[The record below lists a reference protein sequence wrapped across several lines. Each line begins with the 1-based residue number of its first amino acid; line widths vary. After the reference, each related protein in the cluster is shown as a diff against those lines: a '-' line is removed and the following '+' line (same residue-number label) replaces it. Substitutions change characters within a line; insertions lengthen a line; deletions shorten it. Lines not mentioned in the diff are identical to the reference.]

1 VLPPKRLTSR
11 FLHRTVAMWGVRLIS
26 SGEIIYEARNSLP
39 PGKNSFPGSP
49 GTARFQRARGFPI
62 RGARKMRAL
71 SGSVP
76 TPLLLCLENTGWGN
90 QVQLVD
96 TRFTNRSSSVMAG
109 TAMPR
114 SHRGTGVSPVTD
126 WVVYGCSLSLDAH
139 CFAIPRGRRDRIFM
153 RLGARRTCETAVGFF
168 GCGDAAL

>member
-1 VLPPKRLTSR
+1 MKREILCRPERIHSQVLLGPHASSVHEVSR
-11 FLHRTVAMWGVRLIS
+11 YGV
-26 SGEIIYEARNSLP
+26 
-39 PGKNSFPGSP
+39 
-49 GTARFQRARGFPI
+49 
-62 RGARKMRAL
+62 RKMRVL

-126 WVVYGCSLSLDAH
+126 WVVYGYSL
-139 CFAIPRGRRDRIFM
+139 
-153 RLGARRTCETAVGFF
+153 
-168 GCGDAAL
+168 

>member
-1 VLPPKRLTSR
+1 MLPPKRLTSR

-71 SGSVP
+71 SGSAP

-126 WVVYGCSLSLDAH
+126 WVVYGYSLSLAAPLLHHSPRTARPHFSCAWVCAAH
-139 CFAIPRGRRDRIFM
+139 V
-153 RLGARRTCETAVGFF
+153 RLRAVEAGF
-168 GCGDAAL
+168 GLK